1 MSIHGMID
9 LETIDVQ
16 PSAVIL
22 TLGAV
27 KFNPFTDDEPHSGL
41 YLKIDITEQ
50 LEAGRTV
57 SDSTIEW
64 WAKQPESVVNDAFYN
79 DDMVSMESAAA
90 QINKW
95 LVGLDRVWA
104 QGVAFDIP
112 ILEDFLKS
120 AGAGVNFDF
129 WNVRDSRTILA
140 AMPKDPRKEMQQDL
154 HNALADAY
162 FQAVA
167 LQKSIKHLNITKI

>member
-1 MSIHGMID
+1 MATHGMID
-9 LETIDVQ
+9 LETVDVT

-22 TLGAV
+22 TLGAI
-27 KFNPFTDDEPHSGL
+27 KFDPFSLSEPHTGL
-41 YLKIDITEQ
+41 YLKLDISEQ
-50 LEAGRTV
+50 LAAGRTV
-57 SDSTIEW
+57 SNDTIDW
-64 WAKQPESVVNDAFYN
+64 WAEQPESVVNDAFYN
-79 DDMVSMESAAA
+79 EDTVSMEDAAA

-112 ILEDFLKS
+112 ILESFMQS
-120 AGAGVNFDF
+120 AGSGVNFDF

-140 AMPKDPRKEMQQDL
+140 AMPKDPRKDMQQDL

-162 FQAVA
+162 YQAVA
-167 LQKSIKHLNITKI
+167 LQKSLKHLNITKI